1 MEYFY
6 KYTCSDQS
14 INLCI
19 LRDACHEIIIL
30 CLWGFLCD
38 RDTWCRGSKITALQ
52 SLILNVHHLSIVII
66 WTFSDCLRFQGAVSH
81 LSSLFCWKWQLCI
94 RVCYGTSEI
103 TCEWQNH
110 IFLSNK
116 YVSQALYQTIL
127 NVITSKN
134 KLWITDGYQ
143 VFKNQFYNPFQSS
156 SIFSILGSFCI
167 KIFCCVIST
176 FFEGFDFL
184 FHSIWWPFQLFEFC
198 LILQDSSFNYQMN
211 FLHRNLLC
219 SVWWHKDSQRLIW
232 QDNQSVGH

>member
-1 MEYFY
+1 M
-6 KYTCSDQS
+6 
-14 INLCI
+14 
-19 LRDACHEIIIL
+19 
-30 CLWGFLCD
+30 
-38 RDTWCRGSKITALQ
+38 
-52 SLILNVHHLSIVII
+52 
-66 WTFSDCLRFQGAVSH
+66 
-81 LSSLFCWKWQLCI
+81 
-94 RVCYGTSEI
+94 YGTSEI
-103 TCEWQNH
+103 AREWQNH

-116 YVSQALYQTIL
+116 YVSQVLYQTIL

-184 FHSIWWPFQLFEFC
+184 FHSIWWLFQLFEFC
-198 LILQDSSFNYQMN
+198 LILQDSFFNYQMN

-219 SVWWHKDSQRLIW
+219 SVWWHKDSQWLIW